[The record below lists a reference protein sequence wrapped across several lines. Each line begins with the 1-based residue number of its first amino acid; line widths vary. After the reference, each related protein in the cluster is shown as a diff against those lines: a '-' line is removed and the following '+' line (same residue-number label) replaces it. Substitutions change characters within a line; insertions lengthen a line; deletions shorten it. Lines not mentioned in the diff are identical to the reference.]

1 MLDWHY
7 LDWWLFWVRPTG
19 FPTNQSWFIFQT
31 QRVTLGTEGISQV
44 LTSPNTSLLPT
55 QSLECEN
62 APCSISISE
71 RRTESLT
78 SHPGSVSMH
87 RSNEPSISRVLCSQE
102 LSFPHSKL
110 YPYYPAECF
119 IQALPVTNDKMNWA
133 WSLAALLGGNPF
145 PLFSEHRGSGKE
157 RGMKQRRMGE
167 EKRQWVSLWWIWG
180 HWFRA

>member
-55 QSLECEN
+55 QSLECKN

-71 RRTESLT
+71 RRTEGLT

-110 YPYYPAECF
+110 YPYYPAKLCQWQMTKWIECDLWQLYWGV
-119 IQALPVTNDKMNWA
+119 IPSHCLVSTGDQGRKEE
-133 WSLAALLGGNPF
+133 WSKGGW
-145 PLFSEHRGSGKE
+145 
-157 RGMKQRRMGE
+157 
-167 EKRQWVSLWWIWG
+167 EKRNVSE
-180 HWFRA
+180 